1 MKESLKAPYKTPV
14 SLEIRAEIC
23 HMLMQSPP
31 IGGSETPGEDEE

>member
-1 MKESLKAPYKTPV
+1 MKHALKDTYQTPV
-14 SLEIRAEIC
+14 SFEIRAEIC